1 MKVLIC
7 TVFDIDIPCA
17 GLNRLTKMS
26 KALESYGIQCLIS
39 VGSGSFGMEGQ
50 AWKYWEEQG
59 QKYILFDKSLFTA
72 RRHCNAMRIAATA
85 AKFYKKYLSEVAQN
99 LRIAGIIVYSP
110 QSQLIAPLFSICK
123 INKIFIIADCIENHS
138 LSFKHLLNGVIYQ
151 QMKFRIFQMKNLDGA
166 IIQSQRWL
174 IDTKNA
180 NIPES
185 LIPGFLDP
193 QDCFRS
199 SPSIKSDKFKITIMG
214 RFLGREMPSVI
225 INALKICK
233 QNKLSFEVN
242 IVGSSK
248 GGWIESYWLKKLTG
262 NSNICNDINIRG
274 YVSNRER
281 DNILTESDI
290 FIMLRPPSKETQY
303 VYPSRVSE
311 FLYSGNPVIL
321 TDTPALN
328 EFFQQE
334 LGVYFI
340 SSKNDS
346 TELAQLIMDLADKPL
361 ERFESGKKGRIYAM
375 NNFSLKVMGKKLS
388 DFINVINNK
397 Y

>member
-26 KALESYGIQCLIS
+26 KALEPYGIHCLIS
-39 VGSGSFGMEGQ
+39 VGSGSFDMEGR
-50 AWKYWEEQG
+50 AWKYQEELG

-72 RRHCNAMRIAATA
+72 KRHCNAMRIAATA
-85 AKFYKKYLSEVAQN
+85 TKFYKKYLLEIVQN
-99 LRIAGIIVYSP
+99 LSIAGIIVYSP
-110 QSQLIAPLFSICK
+110 QSQLITPLFSICK
-123 INKIFIIADCIENHS
+123 INKIFIIADCIENFS

-180 NIPES
+180 NIPAS
-185 LIPGFLDP
+185 LVPGFLDP

-199 SPSIKSDKFKITIMG
+199 SASLKSDKLKITIMG
-214 RFLGREMPSVI
+214 RFFGREMPSVI

-233 QNKLSFEVN
+233 QNKLSFEVD
-242 IVGSSK
+242 IVGSGK
-248 GGWIESYWLKKLTG
+248 GGWMESYWLKKLTS
-262 NSNICNDINIRG
+262 NPNICNDINIRG

-281 DNILTESDI
+281 DNILTTSDI

-303 VYPSRVSE
+303 IYPSRVSE
-311 FLYSGNPVIL
+311 FLFSGNPVIL

-328 EFFQQE
+328 EFFQQGS
-334 LGVYFI
+334 GVYFI
-340 SSKNDS
+340 SSKNNS
-346 TELAQLIMDLADKPL
+346 TELAQLVMDLADKPL
-361 ERFESGKKGRIYAM
+361 ERFESGKRGRIYAM
-375 NNFSLKVMGKKLS
+375 NNFSLEVMGKKLS
-388 DFINVINNK
+388 DFLNVINSK
-397 Y
+397 